1 MNTWLGSVRNRLQLA
16 RTRAQLLNLTEEQL
30 RDVGLTR
37 EQAWQE
43 ASTPPWRGGPGIVG
57 ATRNHTTSAK
67 NGVNIVNG
75 GHVIDAA

>member
-43 ASTPPWRGGPGIVG
+43 ASTPPWRGAPGIAG
-57 ATRNHTTSAK
+57 ASRKNAK
-67 NGVNIVNG
+67 AAVHAVNAG
-75 GHVIDAA
+75 PAIDAM